1 MFSQISLLNA
11 LCGEI
16 KPKKTKITVNH
27 LAKNGAQQHISG
39 GEGEN
44 VTKSRKVQKR
54 GGDKCHKKWKKS
66 KRGLARWGMVSTE
79 NRKVHNSKCR
89 FFLNKGGGSEFSV
102 FPKI

>member
-1 MFSQISLLNA
+1 MFSQISLLNT

-54 GGDKCHKKWKKS
+54 GGDKCHKSGKSPKEGWRGGGWSALRIKKS
-66 KRGLARWGMVSTE
+66 IIQNVD
-79 NRKVHNSKCR
+79 
-89 FFLNKGGGSEFSV
+89 
-102 FPKI
+102 FPM